1 METARQ
7 LLSNVTVIDCTGAA
21 PLADGGVII
30 EGERIA
36 RVGRADDL
44 ARSGPFTKVIDGG
57 GATVLPGL
65 INMHEHVVFKQV
77 YGSQVEHIK
86 QPPSVL
92 AVYALG
98 NCLRLLRSG
107 VTTVRDLG
115 TFHDISLALREMI
128 RRNICL
134 GPRIIPAGQGIC
146 CTGAGSSFIMYE
158 ADGPDGLRRAVRQQ
172 FKRGAEAIK
181 LMGSTEPVDVPGP
194 EKTRSE
200 LDLEELKAAVDEAH
214 KWGRT
219 VAAHG
224 AGRRTIKN
232 LIDAGVDSV
241 EHGIYLDRE
250 LADEMA
256 RRGIH
261 MTPTLSAYG
270 RQIVSPR
277 YARPT
282 RPEDMAALAEP
293 LYRGVHHALAAGV
306 KILGGT
312 DSLGEI
318 DEEISMMR
326 ELGMT
331 PMSSLQAFTARP
343 AAFLGME
350 DELGTIE
357 AGKRA
362 DLVIVDGDPLA
373 DAAALRSVQLVV
385 TNGHPRRPDEIRFA
399 PECWADLKLPGPDGL
414 IMTGR

>member
-1 METARQ
+1 
-7 LLSNVTVIDCTGAA
+7 
-21 PLADGGVII
+21 
-30 EGERIA
+30 
-36 RVGRADDL
+36 
-44 ARSGPFTKVIDGG
+44 
-57 GATVLPGL
+57 
-65 INMHEHVVFKQV
+65 MHEHVVFKQV

-86 QPPSVL
+86 QPATVL

-115 TFHDISLALREMI
+115 TFHDVSLALREMI
-128 RRNICL
+128 RRKVCP

-146 CTGAGSSFIMYE
+146 CTGAASSFIMYE
-158 ADGPDGLRRAVRQQ
+158 ADGPEGLRRAVRQQ
-172 FKRGAEAIK
+172 FKRGAEVIK
-181 LMGSTEPVDVPGP
+181 LMGSTEPVNIPGL
-194 EKTRSE
+194 EKSRSE
-200 LDLEELKAAVDEAH
+200 LSRDELQAAVDEAH

-224 AGRRTIKN
+224 TGRRTIRN
-232 LIDAGVDSV
+232 LVDAGVDSV

-256 RRGIH
+256 QRGIH
-261 MTPTLSAYG
+261 LTPTLSAYG

-282 RPEDMAALAEP
+282 RPEDMAVLAEP
-293 LYRGVHHALAAGV
+293 LYQGVRHALGAGV

-318 DEEISMMR
+318 DEEIAMMR

-343 AAFLGME
+343 AAFLGMQ
-350 DELGTIE
+350 DEIGTIE
-357 AGKRA
+357 AGKQA
-362 DLVIVDGDPLA
+362 DLVIVNGDPLA
-373 DAAALRSVQLVV
+373 DPTALRNVRLVV
-385 TNGHPRRPDEIRFA
+385 TDGHVRRPEEIHFA
-399 PECWADLKLPGPDGL
+399 PECWADLKLPGADGL
-414 IMTGR
+414 IMVGR